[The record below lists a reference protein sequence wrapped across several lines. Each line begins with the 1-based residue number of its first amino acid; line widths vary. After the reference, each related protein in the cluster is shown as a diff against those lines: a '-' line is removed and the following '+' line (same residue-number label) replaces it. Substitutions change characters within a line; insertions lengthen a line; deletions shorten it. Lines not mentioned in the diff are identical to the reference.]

1 MLYLRLLFGDVISLA
16 VIRMR
21 ISTIVRVLSQAISCW
36 ICRGWSRTVV
46 GYCPRIFPFVYRENC
61 LEIKILKWYIYKFP
75 YKQYTHTH
83 THIPELCVI
92 SGFRR
97 EVNENCALLG
107 CYATISGNFVPT
119 FRENLPVSSS
129 EIKNPKRALKTG
141 PTECSEASVRNHHYS
156 LRNNTEVRCSHL
168 WTPTQYPPPN
178 LHYNVTWRYIIWY
191 YH

>member
-75 YKQYTHTH
+75 YKKYTHTH
-83 THIPELCVI
+83 THTHTHTSLNSVWFLVSAAKWMRTVLFWVVTQRLVVI
-92 SGFRR
+92 SCRR
-97 EVNENCALLG
+97 FG
-107 CYATISGNFVPT
+107 TTYRSH
-119 FRENLPVSSS
+119 LPRSKIQKEPWRLDRQSV
-129 EIKNPKRALKTG
+129 PKR
-141 PTECSEASVRNHHYS
+141 P
-156 LRNNTEVRCSHL
+156 
-168 WTPTQYPPPN
+168 
-178 LHYNVTWRYIIWY
+178 
-191 YH
+191 